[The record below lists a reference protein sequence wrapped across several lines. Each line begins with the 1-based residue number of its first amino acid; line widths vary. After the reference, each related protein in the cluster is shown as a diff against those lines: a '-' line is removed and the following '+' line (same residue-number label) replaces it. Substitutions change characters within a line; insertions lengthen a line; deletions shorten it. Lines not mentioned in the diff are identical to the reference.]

1 MMNVSPNSRNA
12 QVLAGPWY
20 RYTPAVHAFI
30 FFLFFQPAVEKRHF
44 NATSVYKASL
54 KKS

>member
-1 MMNVSPNSRNA
+1 MIKINPNSRNT

-20 RYTPAVHAFI
+20 RYTPAVHAVI

-44 NATSVYKASL
+44 NAISVYKASL
-54 KKS
+54 KKP